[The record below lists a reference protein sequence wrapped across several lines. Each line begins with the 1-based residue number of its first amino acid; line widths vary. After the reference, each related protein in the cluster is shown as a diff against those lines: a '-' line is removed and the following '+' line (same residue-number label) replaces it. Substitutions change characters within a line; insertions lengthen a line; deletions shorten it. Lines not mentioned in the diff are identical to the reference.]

1 MPMCSTEPAQMSD
14 QDHGLSQERRHAR
27 KGRGYGGPCF
37 DARRSLRSPE
47 WIGDADL
54 TGHRSI
60 GIRFHNAEI
69 RPVRAKFAA
78 EQFHARIA
86 PNNAMTLSRI
96 DWL

>member
-1 MPMCSTEPAQMSD
+1 MDSRRRPD
-14 QDHGLSQERRHAR
+14 Q
-27 KGRGYGGPCF
+27 
-37 DARRSLRSPE
+37 
-47 WIGDADL
+47 
-54 TGHRSI
+54 
-60 GIRFHNAEI
+60 GIVLLGFGFHIAEI